1 MPVAG
6 PVETYSLLLVL
17 LFEILVGAVLL
28 VELLLPGAEE
38 PEIEVVPEVL
48 LPGVLEALVF
58 PVVDVLPGVVEEV
71 LLFVFSATP
80 LLAVQ
85 TPFAAKV

>member
-1 MPVAG
+1 M
-6 PVETYSLLLVL
+6 ETYSLLLVL

-48 LPGVLEALVF
+48 PPGVLEELVF
-58 PVVDVLPGVVEEV
+58 PVVDVLPGVVAEV

-85 TPFAAKV
+85 MPFAAKV